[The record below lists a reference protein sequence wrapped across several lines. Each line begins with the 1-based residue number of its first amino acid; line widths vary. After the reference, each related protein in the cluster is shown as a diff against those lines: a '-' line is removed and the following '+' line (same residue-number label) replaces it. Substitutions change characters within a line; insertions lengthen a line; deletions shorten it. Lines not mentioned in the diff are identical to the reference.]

1 MYPTAEVRWF
11 FQGSVPPDV
20 EAWFERSAGSVVQ
33 EQARTDR
40 YLRLPDS
47 EGLNVKLREGRI
59 EIKQRVGEVRAVRFH
74 ERVMGVVEGWRKWR
88 FELAKPGSSR
98 VQAASPASS
107 WLSIRK
113 ERRIR
118 TYHVEKGED
127 VVARSGPEPA
137 ATSCELELG
146 QVRATGQIWWTLAFE
161 AFGDESTLR
170 ENLLLVARHVVSM
183 DEPPSLP
190 VSNSR
195 GYAAWL
201 ISLAQSEASGREQR

>member
-1 MYPTAEVRWF
+1 
-11 FQGSVPPDV
+11 
-20 EAWFERSAGSVVQ
+20 VVQ
-33 EQARTDR
+33 EPARTDR

-59 EIKQRVGEVRAVRFH
+59 EIKRRVGEVRAVRFH
-74 ERVMGVVEGWRKWR
+74 ERVTGVVEGWRKWR
-88 FELAKPGSSR
+88 FELAEPGSSR

-107 WLSIRK
+107 WISVHK

-118 TYHVEKGED
+118 TYHVEKDED
-127 VVARSGPEPA
+127 VTARSGPKPA
-137 ATSCELELG
+137 ATGCELELSR
-146 QVRATGQIWWTLAFE
+146 VRAAGQIWWTLAFE
-161 AFGDESTLR
+161 AFGDESALR
-170 ENLLLVARHVVSM
+170 ENLLLVARYVVST

-201 ISLAQSEASGREQR
+201 IRLTGPEASRRGRQ